1 MTDQEK
7 NRYTKR
13 RLEIKRRRERRRM
26 IVTGACYLSLTV
38 IMACGIGLFCRH
50 LLLNRPVKEAHAMA
64 ATAESIEATLVL
76 ADATTETETEAAP
89 RWSDDELSALQL
101 IYSGFVHGR
110 GWNMPHRDNNFCM
123 AAKGEYLTA
132 MQVRVQ
138 NQTEGMT
145 GTIEYSVNVSGR
157 GWLEWTGNGGA
168 AGATDSDQPVEAIRA
183 RFTGELGEY
192 YDIYYSVLQ
201 DNSWSEWV
209 KNGTEAGVS
218 AAGKRVEGLRV
229 SSIKKTDSETVFPG
243 GVDPSKPMIA
253 LTFDDGPNRATTGKI
268 LDVLEQYDSR
278 ATFFMVGSRI
288 DGQHDVVRR
297 MQEQGNEVA
306 NHTMN
311 HIPMNKASTTA
322 FAEQMILTNRAV
334 TEACGV
340 SPVLMRPPEGAV
352 NDSGMAAIGSVGMSA
367 VLWTLDTRDWRSRNA
382 EAITEA
388 VLTQVKDGDIVLLH
402 DLYEPTAEAVEAI
415 VPVLIDQGYQL
426 VTVSELASYRGG
438 ILPGGKYGSFR

>member
-1 MTDQEK
+1 MTEREK
-7 NRYTKR
+7 NKYTKR
-13 RLEIKRRRERRRM
+13 RLEIKHRRERRRK

-50 LLLNRPVKEAHAMA
+50 LLLNRPVKEAYAMA
-64 ATAESIEATLVL
+64 
-76 ADATTETETEAAP
+76 ETEQDTTAAQVLTAMESEAEIPAAP
-89 RWSDDELSALQL
+89 RWDDDDLSALQV

-132 MQVRVQ
+132 MQARVQ

-168 AGATDSDQPVEAIRA
+168 AGVTDSDQPVEAIRA

-192 YDIYYSVLQ
+192 YDIFYSVLQ

-209 KNGTEAGVS
+209 KNGAEAGVS
-218 AAGKRVEGLRV
+218 AAGKRVEGIRV
-229 SSIKKTDSETVFPG
+229 SSIKKADSETVFPG

-268 LDVLEQYDSR
+268 LDTLEQYDSR

-288 DGQHDVVRR
+288 EGQQDVVRR
-297 MQEQGNEVA
+297 MQEQGSEVA

-311 HIPMNKASTTA
+311 HIAMSKVGTTA
-322 FAEQMILTNRAV
+322 FAEQMILTNQAV
-334 TEACGV
+334 TDACGV

-352 NDSGMAAIGSVGMSA
+352 NESGMAAIGSVGMSA

-402 DLYEPTAEAVEAI
+402 DLYEPTAEAVAVIIPALVE
-415 VPVLIDQGYQL
+415 QGYQL
-426 VTVSELASYRGG
+426 VTVSELASSRGG